1 MYQESPDPNIT
12 ERESFGDL
20 LSRLATASAALVRD
34 EIELVKQ
41 EAHEKIKS
49 IQTVAIMMAV
59 AALFGVVALLALC
72 AALVIGIGALIGA
85 GWAALA
91 VGAGAA
97 IVSGAIAGV
106 AIARFKKTGLKPQ
119 ATIHSLKESREWIKK
134 GMR

>member
-1 MYQESPDPNIT
+1 MYQENPIPKIG

-49 IQTVAIMMAV
+49 LQTVAIMLAV
-59 AALFGVVALLALC
+59 AALFGVVAFLTLC
-72 AALVIGIGALIGA
+72 AALVIGIGSLIGV

-91 VGAGAA
+91 VGVAAA
-97 IVSGAIAGV
+97 IVSGIVGAIAIV
-106 AIARFKKTGLKPQ
+106 RFRKTGLKPQ